1 MRGLKTRLLRVV
13 LATLIC
19 HQPVFPQCIVGPVR
33 LTFSESRGASLPRPV
48 QAIAFLGQFGQPPR
62 HCIPPGA
69 RRRGSPEAPGG
80 LRWPPKEPSVRAG
93 ASERLPSRSCST
105 GRLWQTRHA
114 GPLCI
119 QYVHLPAVGHD
130 HVAGLLV
137 RSASADPFDR
147 HRHRPAAGWRAL
159 VL

>member
-69 RRRGSPEAPGG
+69 RRCGSPEAPGG
-80 LRWPPKEPSVRAG
+80 LRWPP
-93 ASERLPSRSCST
+93 
-105 GRLWQTRHA
+105 
-114 GPLCI
+114 
-119 QYVHLPAVGHD
+119 
-130 HVAGLLV
+130 
-137 RSASADPFDR
+137 
-147 HRHRPAAGWRAL
+147 
-159 VL
+159 